1 MKTFEKVINVMARN
15 LFYTIILAIAIV
27 LFAIFSD
34 GLLAGLI
41 TAASALIAY
50 VCIELLY
57 KDYHRTVDAKPAS
70 KPAKRTKSQKKPA
83 SRKK

>member
-15 LFYTIILAIAIV
+15 LFYTIILA
-27 LFAIFSD
+27 
-34 GLLAGLI
+34 
-41 TAASALIAY
+41 IAY